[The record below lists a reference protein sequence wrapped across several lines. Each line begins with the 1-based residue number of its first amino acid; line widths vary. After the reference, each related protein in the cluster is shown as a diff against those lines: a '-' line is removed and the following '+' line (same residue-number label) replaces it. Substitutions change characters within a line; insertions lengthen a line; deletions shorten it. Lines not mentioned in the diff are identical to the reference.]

1 MKRFRLQ
8 ADLDPPNWPIKRPGG
23 YAAERAVEQTRSQD
37 RDKEEEVI
45 ETRGTRPGGA
55 AAARL
60 VKALRKKRQ
69 KQ

>member
-1 MKRFRLQ
+1 MKRHPLQ

-23 YAAERAVEQTRSQD
+23 YAAERAVEETRPKGPAQ
-37 RDKEEEVI
+37 EEEAIDV
-45 ETRGTRPGGA
+45 RGTRPGGA

-60 VKALRKKRQ
+60 VKALRKKLK